1 MKREDSI
8 VHARNGRVS
17 KAAGLKLNG
26 AHNGQVERHRKYT
39 LITGGAGFI
48 GSNVADRLLRE
59 GQDVIVYDNLSRR
72 GASTNIE
79 WLTSNHG
86 SHVQVEMGD
95 IRDATRMH
103 SLARHAREVF
113 HFAAQVAVTT
123 SFEDPRADFEINVGG
138 TLNLLEALRSQS
150 SPPPVVFTSTNKV
163 YGSLRDLRVRPNG
176 TRYQPAS
183 WSLKFGI
190 DEARQLEFHSPYAC
204 SKGAADQYVL
214 DYARSMGLPAVVFR
228 MSCIYGPRQLGTEDQ
243 GWIAHFLNRA
253 ISGQP
258 LTIYGDGKQVRDVLF
273 ITDLVDALLLAQ
285 ERMSEIVGE
294 AFNIGGGVAN
304 TLSLLEL
311 LAIIRKLQ
319 GILPS
324 INMGKWRAG
333 DQKYYVSD
341 IRKFRA
347 LTRWSPRV
355 SMRQGIAELYRWL
368 CEHGGRRDAQGAGEL
383 PIHLVRR
390 ITSPDQEESL
400 GKCDEARNDERRA

>member
-1 MKREDSI
+1 MKHGDSM
-8 VHARNGRVS
+8 VRARNRRVS
-17 KAAGLKLNG
+17 KATGSKSNSAR
-26 AHNGQVERHRKYT
+26 NGQVERHRKYT
-39 LITGGAGFI
+39 LITGGGGFI

-59 GQDVIVYDNLSRR
+59 GHDVIVYDNLSRR
-72 GASTNIE
+72 GASVNIE
-79 WLTSNHG
+79 WLASNHG
-86 SHVQVEMGD
+86 SHLQVETGD

-123 SFEDPRADFEINVGG
+123 SFEDPREDFEINVGG

-150 SPPPVVFTSTNKV
+150 PPPPVVFTSTNKV

-183 WSLKFGI
+183 WPLRFGI
-190 DEARQLEFHSPYAC
+190 DEARRLEFQSPYAC

-228 MSCIYGPRQLGTEDQ
+228 MSCIYGPHQLGTEDQ

-253 ISGQP
+253 IHGQP

-273 ITDLVDALLLAQ
+273 VTDLVDALLLAQ
-285 ERMSEIVGE
+285 ERMSELVGE
-294 AFNIGGGVAN
+294 AFNIGGGVNN

-311 LAIIRKLQ
+311 LSMIRELQ
-319 GILPS
+319 GTLPP
-324 INMGKWRAG
+324 INMGEWRVG

-347 LTRWSPRV
+347 LTQWSPRV
-355 SMRQGIAELYRWL
+355 SVRHGVAELYRWL
-368 CEHGGRRDAQGAGEL
+368 CDHNGRRDTPDVTE
-383 PIHLVRR
+383 
-390 ITSPDQEESL
+390 SPDSF
-400 GKCDEARNDERRA
+400 DTPDHSP